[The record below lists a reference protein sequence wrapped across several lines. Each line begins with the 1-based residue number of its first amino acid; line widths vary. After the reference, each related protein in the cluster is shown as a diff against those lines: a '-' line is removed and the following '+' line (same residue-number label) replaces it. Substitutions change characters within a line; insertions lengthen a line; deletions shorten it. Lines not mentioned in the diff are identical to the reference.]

1 MIRKVDNTR
10 FLTEDDK
17 LNIKFSRDRGNIVK
31 FVVQYYARI
40 GPKWKTII
48 RIDNCHGLG
57 HIHKYYLHKKEY
69 WVQLGIDDNNRAF
82 NEAKLLIERDFLKFK
97 ENYLI
102 SK

>member
-1 MIRKVDNTR
+1 MIREVDNTR

-17 LNIKFSRDRGNIVK
+17 LRIKFSRNRGKIVK

-40 GPKWKTII
+40 DSKWKTIM

-57 HIHKYYLHKKEY
+57 HVHKYHLHDREY
-69 WVQLGIDDNNRAF
+69 WVPLGIDDNNKAF
-82 NEAKLLIERDFLKFK
+82 IQAKLLIERDFLKIK